1 MAELTDRELN
11 EAIVAASEQGNQ
23 EALQVLVQ
31 LKEKRSRSNTGS
43 PLFGAAEVAATIGS
57 GIAAEPT
64 AGVAGLAVTSVE
76 GVREGAET
84 VDSVRH
90 AMTYQPKTQTG
101 QRYLRNV
108 GEALEPV
115 AEGFEKAG
123 HMLGERGAELLS
135 PFGEKGKAVG
145 YALGNTLPEGVGL
158 AIGGLPLM
166 SRVAARSAART
177 TRIDPRVDKINRGD
191 TDTAG
196 QRVNEKGKVR
206 GDAGEREAL
215 RQGVDPG
222 IVTTV
227 RVASRG
233 DRTQML
239 KMVNE
244 LEKGQMNRRYAALNP
259 PSKVAGESIAK
270 RYKHVEQVKRR
281 AGRELDDVAKRLKGQ
296 PADFD
301 PAVNQFLSGLEDMG
315 VDFNP
320 STARVSFKG
329 SDVQGI
335 KGLEATI
342 NRTLERMYDIGK
354 SGRPDAYAVH
364 QLKRWIDNNVSYT
377 KQAEGLTAQVENL
390 LKELRHNLDETLD
403 GAFPEYDRVNT
414 IYAETKSV
422 MDEFESS
429 VASRIDFRS
438 KNVDRALGIE
448 SRKIAS
454 NYASGSLQLES
465 LEDLTRIAN
474 RYGGQFDDDL
484 VTQVMFFTEL
494 NRLFPQAFK
503 NTFQGDIEKAMG
515 NAARGNLKDI
525 AIDKG
530 IEAVKDK
537 ALNLNEAGRI
547 RALRNL
553 LKESQPQLPPGTR
566 TRGPSPRP

>member
-1 MAELTDRELN
+1 M
-11 EAIVAASEQGNQ
+11 
-23 EALQVLVQ
+23 
-31 LKEKRSRSNTGS
+31 
-43 PLFGAAEVAATIGS
+43 
-57 GIAAEPT
+57 
-64 AGVAGLAVTSVE
+64 
-76 GVREGAET
+76 
-84 VDSVRH
+84 
-90 AMTYQPKTQTG
+90 
-101 QRYLRNV
+101 
-108 GEALEPV
+108 
-115 AEGFEKAG
+115 
-123 HMLGERGAELLS
+123 
-135 PFGEKGKAVG
+135 
-145 YALGNTLPEGVGL
+145 
-158 AIGGLPLM
+158 
-166 SRVAARSAART
+166 
-177 TRIDPRVDKINRGD
+177 
-191 TDTAG
+191 
-196 QRVNEKGKVR
+196 
-206 GDAGEREAL
+206 
-215 RQGVDPG
+215 
-222 IVTTV
+222 
-227 RVASRG
+227 
-233 DRTQML
+233 
-239 KMVNE
+239 
-244 LEKGQMNRRYAALNP
+244 
-259 PSKVAGESIAK
+259 
-270 RYKHVEQVKRR
+270 
-281 AGRELDDVAKRLKGQ
+281 
-296 PADFD
+296 
-301 PAVNQFLSGLEDMG
+301 
-315 VDFNP
+315 
-320 STARVSFKG
+320 
-329 SDVQGI
+329 
-335 KGLEATI
+335 
-342 NRTLERMYDIGK
+342 
-354 SGRPDAYAVH
+354 
-364 QLKRWIDNNVSYT
+364 SYT